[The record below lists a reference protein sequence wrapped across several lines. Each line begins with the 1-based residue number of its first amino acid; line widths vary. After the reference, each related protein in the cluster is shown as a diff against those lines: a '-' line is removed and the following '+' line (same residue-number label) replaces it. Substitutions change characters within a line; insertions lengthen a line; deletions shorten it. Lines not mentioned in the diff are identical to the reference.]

1 MFPRFLG
8 PKTKFRC
15 EKSADDAILTT
26 LPGETIRWIKQHR
39 EVDSQYKIPM
49 SHFRER
55 QLRLMFKGLDFE
67 HRDAIDLCEFKNA
80 IKYVQENT
88 KHRAQVFDNLQA
100 IFTAMDEDGDGN
112 VDFQEFTTAIN
123 GNGSSINKLSEYDF
137 ERLQLKFLEYSII
150 KKRKFILDTLATNSL
165 DVKYGISVG
174 KKGGKTAGEIPSSD
188 KDSDLP
194 RYRYLK
200 SLLGIGVAQTVDE
213 LSSVTSEIE
222 KKLAVKEPPLPH
234 AVWLEKVTEEFVDD
248 HLKSKETLTDSDVRY
263 EQMFKS
269 ISKQRLDYL
278 DSLKR
283 DSESRQMEE
292 RIQEERDYILAGRRI
307 ERLWQHP
314 KVKHPKEEEEGSRS
328 RDCATE
334 RDRKP
339 IMSTNVKRDI
349 ELNRTISKM
358 AFDRI
363 RENSRSTISAA
374 VVSGVMSMSNLPRLT
389 PGLKSSSSKDDGQFN
404 KKSMRQRSKSYKD
417 LKY

>member
-1 MFPRFLG
+1 M
-8 PKTKFRC
+8 
-15 EKSADDAILTT
+15 
-26 LPGETIRWIKQHR
+26 
-39 EVDSQYKIPM
+39 DSQYKIPM

-67 HRDAIDLCEFKNA
+67 HRDAIDLSEFKNA

-165 DVKYGISVG
+165 DMKYGISLG
-174 KKGGKTAGEIPSSD
+174 KKGRSKNVDEIPSSD

-200 SLLGIGVAQTVDE
+200 SLMGIGVTQTIDE
-213 LSSVTSEIE
+213 LSTLTNEIE
-222 KKLAVKEPPLPH
+222 KKLGAKEPPLPH
-234 AVWLEKVTEEFVDD
+234 AVWLEKVVEEFVDD
-248 HLKSKETLTDSDVRY
+248 HLKTKETLTESDVRY

-269 ISKQRLDYL
+269 ISKERLDYL

-292 RIQEERDYILAGRRI
+292 RIQEERDYILEGKRI

-314 KVKHPKEEEEGSRS
+314 KVKLKEQDLSQLQGLFSEGINSH
-328 RDCATE
+328 DCAPE
-334 RDRKP
+334 RERKP
-339 IMSTNVKRDI
+339 PSTNVKRDI
-349 ELNRTISKM
+349 EINRKISKI
-358 AFDRI
+358 AFDKI
-363 RENSRSTISAA
+363 RENSRSLTTSSAA
-374 VVSGVMSMSNLPRLT
+374 VVSGSMSMSNLGLPRLG
-389 PGLKSSSSKDDGQFN
+389 PGSGSSKDDGDGDGDGQAGQGQGQGRVN